1 MFTAEG
7 RSTLRLPWWFSII
20 SLPWVGEIPGGGLG
34 NPLQYSCGESHGQRS
49 LEGYS
54 PWDCKEWDTTK
65 QLSTCAHT
73 HSHTHTNTYLLIH
86 SHSTQAHTVTHTHTH
101 THTQTHTRDPRQ
113 IQETRLS
120 WTSWLSHP
128 PLSFFS
134 PCLRSPSQPTNGNGD
149 LSSGGR
155 DFPGGPVVKTSP
167 SIAGGAGSILGQK
180 AKIPHALG
188 PQIQKRTEII
198 L

>member
-1 MFTAEG
+1 MCTYTQSHAHKHIP
-7 RSTLRLPWWFSII
+7 SHTLTLNTS
-20 SLPWVGEIPGGGLG
+20 
-34 NPLQYSCGESHGQRS
+34 SHS
-49 LEGYS
+49 H
-54 PWDCKEWDTTK
+54 T
-65 QLSTCAHT
+65 HT
-73 HSHTHTNTYLLIH
+73 HSHTY
-86 SHSTQAHTVTHTHTH
+86 TH
-101 THTQTHTRDPRQ
+101 THTRDPRQ
-113 IQETRLS
+113 IQETHLS

-167 SIAGGAGSILGQK
+167 SIAGGAGSILGQE

-188 PQIQKRTEII
+188 PQIQKRTEVI